1 MITAAAIA
9 KSVATARKI
18 PALARVVDE
27 DPFPET
33 TSADTSAPL
42 QRKTTPGVANF
53 RAAVEEK

>member
-1 MITAAAIA
+1 MMTAAAIA
-9 KSVATARKI
+9 KSVATERKI

-27 DPFPET
+27 DPFPEI

-42 QRKTTPGVANF
+42 KRKTTPGVANF

>member
-1 MITAAAIA
+1 MMTAAAIA

-27 DPFPET
+27 DPFPEI

-42 QRKTTPGVANF
+42 KRKTTPGVANF